1 MFAIK
6 NARILTV
13 TNGIMENGSVLMD
26 EGKIIAVGETVT
38 IPEEAEILNAEG
50 KWVMPGLIDLQ
61 SVPSIENIPS
71 WERALN
77 REFGFTK
84 IGVIPKETG
93 NLVLVKPSDCLDNE
107 QEIWKLQFDKLVKME
122 QQGID
127 FCLVRDKCAG
137 PRLHLS
143 MAGIA
148 VESGVPFETVLRA
161 LTINP
166 AKLLGLENTI
176 GSIEVGKCAEL
187 AIFDGNPFSNTSLCE
202 MCIVSGII
210 YKN

>member
-13 TNGIMENGSVLMD
+13 TNGIMENGSVLMN

-84 IGVIPKETG
+84 VGVIPEETRD
-93 NLVLVKPSDCLDNE
+93 LVLVKPSDCIVNE
-107 QEIWKLQFDKLVKME
+107 PELWKLQFDKLVKME

-127 FCLVRDKCAG
+127 FCLVRDKGAG

-143 MAGIA
+143 MVGIA
-148 VESGVPFETVLRA
+148 VERGVPFDAALRA

-166 AKLLGLENTI
+166 AKLLGLENEI

-187 AIFDGNPFSNTSLCE
+187 TVFDGNPFLNTSLCE
-202 MCIVSGII
+202 MSIVSGVID
-210 YKN
+210 KN